1 MKRKK
6 WLQKTAVLCTAMVL
20 SATSIPSAT
29 FAADSYADIEKS
41 ALAKIASEFAA
52 SYATSLEQSQDL
64 VSGIKGDITVNIE
77 DSGRSLLGFVAP
89 FDVSWLNNASVT
101 INSSFKDNKEGGSM
115 ALLVNDSQ
123 VCTLDFYFDPDTED
137 MYMKV
142 NLKETE
148 DDETLE
154 ASTEGLSDSVKLLN
168 NMTEAMPEA
177 SVVESLLNKYGTILI
192 DNVKSTDGTS
202 DTLTA
207 GDVSQDCTV
216 YEGTLDSEAAIRTLT
231 AVLETSKSDKEIE
244 AILEKWSAV
253 LPDSQDL
260 NAQFQE
266 AVDSGLNA
274 LKEDSS
280 DEASQDGYFSSK
292 TWVGEDG
299 EIIGRS
305 LTMHDASGDTPV
317 FTWQMPKS
325 DSSYGYLLEIYAEDE
340 VYALSGNGTIENDI
354 LNGSYQFSMNDEPA
368 ANIEVK
374 DYDTAEA
381 KKGNINGSYS
391 ISFVADESDDSSDVS
406 PLTNFS
412 LDADIASTAESGSIK
427 LGIVSAG
434 ATLGSVSFVSGKG
447 DGVDIPDLASL
458 KDVCDVSNDDDMTD
472 YVSSMDFTKLMD
484 NLTAAGVPDEVIT
497 YILSGGSSDTDT
509 EIDDESIN

>member
-1 MKRKK
+1 MK
-6 WLQKTAVLCTAMVL
+6 VPEL
-20 SATSIPSAT
+20 S
-29 FAADSYADIEKS
+29 DK
-41 ALAKIASEFAA
+41 
-52 SYATSLEQSQDL
+52 
-64 VSGIKGDITVNIE
+64 
-77 DSGRSLLGFVAP
+77 
-89 FDVSWLNNASVT
+89 
-101 INSSFKDNKEGGSM
+101 
-115 ALLVNDSQ
+115 
-123 VCTLDFYFDPDTED
+123 
-137 MYMKV
+137 YMKV
-142 NLKETE
+142 NLKEAE

-154 ASTEGLSDSVKLLN
+154 ASTESRSDSVTLLN
-168 NMTEAMPEA
+168 NMTEVMPEA

-207 GDVSQDCTV
+207 GDISQDCTV
-216 YEGTLDSEAAIRTLT
+216 YEGTLDSEAAVRTLT
-231 AVLETSKSDKEIE
+231 AVLETAKSDKEIE
-244 AILEKWSAV
+244 AILEKWAAV

-260 NAQFQE
+260 KEQFQE
-266 AVDSGLNA
+266 AVDSGLDA

-280 DEASQDGYFSSK
+280 DEASQDEYFSSK
-292 TWVGEDG
+292 TWVSEDG
-299 EIIGRS
+299 KIIGRS

-317 FTWQMPKS
+317 FTWQMPMN

-340 VYALSGNGTIENDI
+340 VYALSGKGTIENDI

-374 DYDTAEA
+374 DYDTVEA

-391 ISFVADESDDSSDVS
+391 ISFIADESDDSSDVS

-412 LDADIASTAESGSIK
+412 LDADIASTAESGSVK

-434 ATLGSVSFVSGKG
+434 ATLGSVSLVSGKG

-509 EIDDESIN
+509 EIDNESIN

>member
-1 MKRKK
+1 
-6 WLQKTAVLCTAMVL
+6 
-20 SATSIPSAT
+20 
-29 FAADSYADIEKS
+29 
-41 ALAKIASEFAA
+41 
-52 SYATSLEQSQDL
+52 
-64 VSGIKGDITVNIE
+64 
-77 DSGRSLLGFVAP
+77 
-89 FDVSWLNNASVT
+89 
-101 INSSFKDNKEGGSM
+101 
-115 ALLVNDSQ
+115 
-123 VCTLDFYFDPDTED
+123 
-137 MYMKV
+137 
-142 NLKETE
+142 
-148 DDETLE
+148 
-154 ASTEGLSDSVKLLN
+154 
-168 NMTEAMPEA
+168 
-177 SVVESLLNKYGTILI
+177 
-192 DNVKSTDGTS
+192 
-202 DTLTA
+202 
-207 GDVSQDCTV
+207 
-216 YEGTLDSEAAIRTLT
+216 
-231 AVLETSKSDKEIE
+231 
-244 AILEKWSAV
+244 
-253 LPDSQDL
+253 
-260 NAQFQE
+260 
-266 AVDSGLNA
+266 
-274 LKEDSS
+274 
-280 DEASQDGYFSSK
+280 
-292 TWVGEDG
+292 
-299 EIIGRS
+299 
-305 LTMHDASGDTPV
+305 MHDASGDTPV

-381 KKGNINGSYS
+381 KKGNINGNYS

-497 YILSGGSSDTDT
+497 YILSGGSPDTDT